1 MILSIRVQRLISMV
15 DSFGDRPNFLLSCSM
30 CIPPFF
36 LRMFYDNPLWT
47 TTGQVQWPLLSKK
60 AAAVLGRFTGV
71 LLAYEMP
78 YGPWFRTEVGV

>member
-1 MILSIRVQRLISMV
+1 MV
-15 DSFGDRPNFLLSCSM
+15 DSFGDRPNFCYPIA
-30 CIPPFF
+30 CDIPPFF
-36 LRMFYDNPLWT
+36 NFYDNPLWT

-78 YGPWFRTEVGV
+78 YGPWFRDVP